1 MYGFQQYI
9 DITPEMVL
17 QRVKQEEIF
26 EFVLKEPFAFG
37 VKYCSPCREDK
48 KPNCRFEER
57 EDGTILFVDFG
68 ERVFGGNTHRTC
80 FQLLMDAERVSMN
93 RALELIV
100 EEFKLSNDPTN
111 YERAA
116 PKVYKKKE
124 KATEVEISYEKA
136 QFNYKDARFWNQFLI
151 TKENLEED
159 NVFCAA
165 SYRMKKESKG
175 KVKITRF
182 KAHYGHL
189 YAMDF
194 ISRVKLY
201 QPYANPDLKWI
212 SNCDENDIG
221 NINNI
226 DLTGKRLIIQKAYK
240 DYRTT
245 RNLLND
251 RNIVWFQSEGCVPDL
266 AILQNLMDRFDE
278 IVFMYDFDNTGIL
291 ASEKIANIMGTLSP
305 KPIKRI
311 FIPERCQLKNVS
323 DLVQKEGRLD
333 SLQILK
339 EIGL

>member
-9 DITPEMVL
+9 EITPEMVL

-26 EFVLKEPFAFG
+26 EFVLKEPFEFG
-37 VKYCSPCREDK
+37 TRYCSPCREDK
-48 KPNCRFEER
+48 RPNCRFEER

-68 ERVFGGNTHRTC
+68 ERTFGGNTHRTC
-80 FQLLMDAERVSMN
+80 FQLLMDARRVSMN
-93 RALELIV
+93 TALELII
-100 EEFKLSNDPTN
+100 EEFKLSNDPNN
-111 YERAA
+111 YERAE
-116 PKVYKKKE
+116 PKVYEKKE
-124 KATEVEISYEKA
+124 RVTEVDITYEKT

-165 SYRMKKESKG
+165 SYRMKKEFKG

-182 KAHYGHL
+182 RANFGHL

-194 ISRVKLY
+194 VSRVKLY

-212 SNCDENDIG
+212 TNCNENDIG

-226 DLTGKRLIIQKAYK
+226 DPTGKRLILQKAYK

-251 RNIVWFQSEGCVPDL
+251 KNIIWFQNEGCVPDRV
-266 AILQNLMDRFDE
+266 ILQNLVDRFDE
-278 IVFMYDFDNTGIL
+278 IILMYDLDNTGVL
-291 ASEKIANIMGTLSP
+291 ASEKIAALMRTLTN
-305 KPIKRI
+305 KPIKRL
-311 FIPERCQLKNVS
+311 FLPERCQLKNVS

-333 SLQILK
+333 SLKILN